1 VITDYASLKSAVAD
15 YLNRQDL
22 TSVIPTFIQLAE
34 KEFNR
39 TLRVREMLNRSQA
52 TINTQ
57 YIALPD
63 RFLEM
68 RNLRIDTSRGWK
80 SLRVMSPEQIDE
92 NRTTFHGNVTGEPEG
107 YTLNPDDSIEVTPA
121 PDDTYTVEM
130 TFYQGIEGLSD
141 STDTN
146 WMLDKNPDLYLFG
159 ALLQSAP
166 YLKEDERIAV
176 WSGLYRSL
184 FTDIQAESDRAKYA
198 GSTPIVRAKA
208 IG

>member
-1 VITDYASLKSAVAD
+1 MITTYATLKSAVAD

-52 TINTQ
+52 TISTQ
-57 YIALPD
+57 YIAMPEG
-63 RFLEM
+63 FLEM
-68 RNLRIDTSRGWK
+68 RNLRVNTSRGWK

-92 NRTTFHGNVTGEPEG
+92 NRTTFNSNQTGEPEG

-121 PDDTYTVEM
+121 PNDSYTVEM
-130 TFYQGIEGLSD
+130 TFYEEIPALSD
-141 STDTN
+141 SNTTN
-146 WMLDKNPDLYLFG
+146 WMLEKNPDLYLFG

-166 YLKEDERIAV
+166 YLKEDERIGV

>member
-1 VITDYASLKSAVAD
+1 MITSYATLKSAVAD

-39 TLRVREMLNRSQA
+39 TLRVREMLNRAQA
-52 TINTQ
+52 TVEAQ
-57 YIALPD
+57 YVSIPYG
-63 RFLEM
+63 FIEM
-68 RNLRIDTSRGWK
+68 RNFRVDTPRGWK
-80 SLRVMSPEQIDE
+80 SLLAMSPEQIDE
-92 NRTTFHGNVTGEPEG
+92 NRTAFNKNNAGEPKG
-107 YTLNPDDSIEVTPA
+107 YSLNPNNSIEITPT
-121 PDDTYTVEM
+121 PDSSYTVEM
-130 TFYQGIEGLSD
+130 TFYQQIPALSD
-141 STDTN
+141 SNTTN

-166 YLKEDERIAV
+166 YLKEDERIGV

-198 GSTPIVRAKA
+198 GSTPTVRAKA